1 MEALYTA
8 VATATGGRAGRVE
21 SSDGALKVDLAQP
34 KEMGGTGGVG
44 TNPEQMFAG
53 GYAACFASAAEYQ
66 ARLQKLHTGPI
77 TVTASVGIGPNGPGG
92 PEGFGLKVALD
103 VTVAGLN
110 QSAAEKLAADAHKV
124 CPYSNATRGNV
135 EVKITARGEA
145 S

>member
-1 MEALYTA
+1 METLYSA

-34 KEMGGTGGVG
+34 KELGGSGGQG

-66 ARLQKLHTGPI
+66 ARLQKLEAGAI
-77 TVTASVGIGPNGPGG
+77 TVTATVGIGPNGS
-92 PEGFGLKVALD
+92 EGFGLSVALE
-103 VTVAGLN
+103 VAVPGLN
-110 QSAAEKLAADAHKV
+110 QSAAEKLVADAHRV

-135 EVKITARGEA
+135 DVRITTHGEGK
-145 S
+145 

>member
-1 MEALYTA
+1 METLYTA

-34 KEMGGTGGVG
+34 EALGGSGGQG

-66 ARLQKLHTGPI
+66 ARLQKLEPGPI
-77 TVTASVGIGPNGPGG
+77 TVKATVGIGPNGR
-92 PEGFGLKVALD
+92 EGFGLSVALD
-103 VTVAGLN
+103 ITVAGLN
-110 QSAAEKLAADAHKV
+110 QSAAEKLVADAHRV

-135 EVKITARGEA
+135 DVKLTTHGEG
-145 S
+145 